1 MRDVDAVVRDL
12 RRQGY
17 EVRKGRHSSH
27 YQVRKGRRLL
37 AVFGSTPS
45 DRKSLRNLKGQLRRA
60 EGQP

>member
-1 MRDVDAVVRDL
+1 MKDVKRVMREL

-17 EVRKGRHSSH
+17 EVGQSKGSSH
-27 YQVRKGRRLL
+27 WHVRKGGRLL
-37 AVFGSTPS
+37 AVTGSTPS